1 MNEEI
6 KNMYAALG
14 IQPDVLAFGEN
25 ILKNLENR
33 FQEIDTVAEYNQ
45 LKVLK
50 AMQDHRVSDIH
61 FAATSGYGYNDMGR
75 DTLEEVYAS
84 AFHAEAA
91 LVRPQITC
99 GTHALAIALHG
110 NLRPGDELLSISGK
124 PYDTLEEVIGIRP
137 SIGSLAEYGVT
148 YRQVDLLPDGNFDFE
163 GIRAAIGPKTK
174 LVEIQRKMGMRKSVI
189 MDGRDI
195 GTNVFRD
202 AEYKIFLTA
211 SAKERAE
218 RRFEE
223 LTAKG
228 QKVDFDEVL
237 RDIEKRDHDDMT
249 RALNPLRKAEDAVE
263 IDTTGLS
270 IDEVIERVLKE
281 IK

>member
-1 MNEEI
+1 
-6 KNMYAALG
+6 
-14 IQPDVLAFGEN
+14 
-25 ILKNLENR
+25 
-33 FQEIDTVAEYNQ
+33 
-45 LKVLK
+45 
-50 AMQDHRVSDIH
+50 
-61 FAATSGYGYNDMGR
+61 
-75 DTLEEVYAS
+75 
-84 AFHAEAA
+84 
-91 LVRPQITC
+91 
-99 GTHALAIALHG
+99 
-110 NLRPGDELLSISGK
+110 
-124 PYDTLEEVIGIRP
+124 
-137 SIGSLAEYGVT
+137 
-148 YRQVDLLPDGNFDFE
+148 
-163 GIRAAIGPKTK
+163 
-174 LVEIQRKMGMRKSVI
+174 MGMRKSVI

>member
-1 MNEEI
+1 MEDTDIDFVDGDIILDGEI
-6 KNMYAALG
+6 INDKIRTPEISKAASLYSA
-14 IQPDVLAFGEN
+14 IP
-25 ILKNLENR
+25 
-33 FQEIDTVAEYNQ
+33 
-45 LKVLK
+45 
-50 AMQDHRVSDIH
+50 
-61 FAATSGYGYNDMGR
+61 
-75 DTLEEVYAS
+75 EVR
-84 AFHAEAA
+84 E
-91 LVRPQITC
+91 
-99 GTHALAIALHG
+99 
-110 NLRPGDELLSISGK
+110 
-124 PYDTLEEVIGIRP
+124 
-137 SIGSLAEYGVT
+137 
-148 YRQVDLLPDGNFDFE
+148 
-163 GIRAAIGPKTK
+163 K